1 MKDDLHKKIST
12 ILLVE
17 DNHDSVFIIQE
28 AIKEIQSNIKL
39 FIVDNGVD
47 AMAFLHRCNAY
58 KDAIRPD
65 IILLDLNLPK
75 KSGEE
80 VLAECKSDDDLKI
93 ILIIILTTS
102 QYEMDIMKAYS
113 LNANCY
119 VVKPIDLDQFIQMI
133 RSSRRIHTSK
143 SSYF

>member
-17 DNHDSVFIIQE
+17 DNHDSIFMIQE

-65 IILLDLNLPK
+65 IILLDLNFDSENHGGATASVPEDTISFIECHILGVTVGLHK
-75 KSGEE
+75 KKG
-80 VLAECKSDDDLKI
+80 LL
-93 ILIIILTTS
+93 
-102 QYEMDIMKAYS
+102 
-113 LNANCY
+113 
-119 VVKPIDLDQFIQMI
+119 
-133 RSSRRIHTSK
+133 
-143 SSYF
+143 